1 MLPEFLWL
9 LGRHLFFSSNTRI
22 FLATLQLAYLFFHG
36 LLHPHY
42 ADNLY
47 YLSNHRSETE
57 FIRSAVPIKIV
68 IKRRAKQLEGVA
80 REQKT

>member
-22 FLATLQLAYLFFHG
+22 FLATLQLAYLIFHG
-36 LLHPHY
+36 LLYLRY

-47 YLSNHRSETE
+47 YLSNH
-57 FIRSAVPIKIV
+57 
-68 IKRRAKQLEGVA
+68 
-80 REQKT
+80 

>member
-22 FLATLQLAYLFFHG
+22 FLVTLQLAYLIFHG
-36 LLHPHY
+36 LLHLLHLRY

-47 YLSNHRSETE
+47 YISNH
-57 FIRSAVPIKIV
+57 
-68 IKRRAKQLEGVA
+68 
-80 REQKT
+80 